1 MKILLSCLFAI
12 CTTSLFAQQKPYTL
26 KRDTINLHGYIYDS
40 SGKGVNFLHIESTQL
55 ETEHN
60 TFKLGT
66 YTNDRGYF
74 ELKGAKFNDTL
85 TIGPDIHYDIPPYY
99 NRGSRYVVIYL
110 PVAKVISANGGVP
123 FVISQKRK
131 YPRVTPSFTVTPV
144 ENKTITDLGMASAQ
158 YPGGIE
164 QLEAFIKQNIEYPES
179 AVKAN
184 LEGVVEIGFTVTK
197 DGYHKDF
204 KILRGISSDCDDQV
218 LKALKKSAN
227 WQPALDHNQPV
238 AMQEIIAIEFK
249 LTDN

>member
-1 MKILLSCLFAI
+1 MCCSA
-12 CTTSLFAQQKPYTL
+12 SLFAQQKPYTV

-40 SGKGVNFLHIESTQL
+40 GGKGVDFLHVESTQL
-55 ETEHN
+55 ETDHN

-66 YTNDRGYF
+66 YTNERGYF
-74 ELKGAKFNDTL
+74 ELKGARFNDTL

-110 PVAKVISANGGVP
+110 PAAKVVSVNAGAP

-131 YPRVTPSFTVTPV
+131 YPRMTPSFTVTPT
-144 ENKTITDLGMASAQ
+144 ESKPITDIGMANAQ
-158 YPGGIE
+158 YPGGME
-164 QLEAFIKQNIEYPES
+164 QLESFIKQNVEYPES

-184 LEGVVEIGFTVTK
+184 LEGVVQISFTVTK

-204 KILRGISSDCDDQV
+204 KVLRGISNDCDEQV

-238 AMQEIIAIEFK
+238 AMQETIGIEFK